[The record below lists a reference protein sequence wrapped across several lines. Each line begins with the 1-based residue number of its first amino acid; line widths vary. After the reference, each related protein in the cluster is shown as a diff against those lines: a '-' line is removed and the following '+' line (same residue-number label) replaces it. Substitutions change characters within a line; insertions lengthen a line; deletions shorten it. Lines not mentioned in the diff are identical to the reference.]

1 MSKAS
6 AGLASRS
13 SYLDSDSSLPLSPKR
28 EGLENLLLASL
39 DQAVGPVD
47 SGVPHLDRRDDV
59 DEHASRE
66 ELRALA
72 APLLHEAD
80 ELAVAVAG
88 NLADLRLIRRR
99 IHMHLQHQ
107 PARIVLEVVHVRGA
121 HRIERLLSRRAC
133 RRGGPRLV

>member
-47 SGVPHLDRRDDV
+47 SGVPHLHRRDDV

-66 ELRALA
+66 ELRDPRVGLA
-72 APLLHEAD
+72 AHLLHEAD

-107 PARIVLEVVHVRGA
+107 PARIVLEVGDARA
-121 HRIERLLSRRAC
+121 PRR
-133 RRGGPRLV
+133 